1 MNKLLLKS
9 IVTVTILIASIV
21 LAINALVL
29 FVENSA
35 PWVPA
40 ALLAAVIFGLLVNI
54 EYQRRKYLEILK
66 K

>member
-9 IVTVTILIASIV
+9 IVTVTALIAGLF
-21 LAINALVL
+21 LAINAIIL
-29 FVENSA
+29 FIENSA

-40 ALLAAVIFGLLVNI
+40 VLLAAVTFGLLVNI
-54 EYQRRKYLEILK
+54 EYQRRKYNEILK